1 MEFEGKTALVT
12 GGGQGIGAA
21 TARRLVAAGANVV
34 VADINGELL
43 DGLEAELGEQ
53 LVGEVA
59 DCGVDADIERAI
71 ETAVDRFGGLDILV
85 CGAIHRAK
93 GAFLDVTEEDLDMAL
108 AVNIKGYFLSVQKA
122 VPHFRARGGGKVILI
137 SSTFGFVGAPDFSVY
152 CTTKGAVVNMT
163 RTLAL
168 ELAQENINVNAVAP
182 GPIKTEGMAAMI
194 ANDPTIES
202 HRTAGMPLRRFG
214 TSDEVADS
222 ILFLA
227 SDQAR
232 YLHGHNLVVDGG
244 YLAV

>member
-1 MEFEGKTALVT
+1 MDFEGETALIT

-34 VADINGELL
+34 VADINGDLL

-59 DCGVDADIERAI
+59 DCGVVADIERAI

-85 CGAIHRAK
+85 CGAIYRAK
-93 GAFLDVTEEDLDMAL
+93 GAFLDVTEEDLDRAL

-137 SSTFGFVGAPDFSVY
+137 SSTFGFVGAPDLSVY
-152 CTTKGAVVNMT
+152 CTTKGSVVNMT
-163 RTLAL
+163 RTLAF

-182 GPIKTEGMAAMI
+182 GPIMTEGMAAMI
-194 ANDPTIES
+194 ANDPSIES
-202 HRTAGMPLRRFG
+202 HRTAGMPLPRFG
-214 TSDEVADS
+214 TPDEVADS

-227 SDQAR
+227 SNQAR